1 MGASITCTPRYRHK
15 FIILIK
21 INLPKNDKERREKN
35 KWEKSYLNVPGSL
48 IVIFSDIRTGIKNG
62 LISLF
67 S

>member
-21 INLPKNDKERREKN
+21 INLPKNDRERREKN
-35 KWEKSYLNVPGSL
+35 KGKSYLYVPGSL
-48 IVIFSDIRTGIKNG
+48 IGRICGTRTAIQNG